1 MKRKY
6 AVMVLG
12 LTLALASMNVAYAA
26 IDTKN
31 AAEAAEDT
39 TDTED
44 AATTDETASDEVY
57 GEVTEVSEDSITINV
72 GTLKETQAPGEGQEP
87 EDEKADDS
95 KDDADAKDEK
105 TDDSKDDADAG
116 DEKTSD
122 DKGEAPAEGEAPSM
136 LDLTGDS
143 QTITVSDSTTYEKEA
158 APEKPEETPAAG
170 AKDEKA
176 DNSKDGADAKA
187 EKKDDSK
194 AESADAEDEST
205 DSETAD
211 STDTTDDTKPE
222 DAQAPEMKTESIA
235 FSDIKVGD
243 VIKVTLDADG
253 NATAVVVMNFGVP
266 EKSED
271 AKADSEDSDT
281 EKDSADTSEDGT
293 ATTDSAEESK

>member
-6 AVMVLG
+6 AAMVLG
-12 LTLALASMNVAYAA
+12 LTLALTSMNVAYAA
-26 IDTKN
+26 TDTTS
-31 AAEAAEDT
+31 ATEAAEDT
-39 TDTED
+39 TEDNMTTDTS
-44 AATTDETASDEVY
+44 TDETASDEVY
-57 GEVTEVSEDSITINV
+57 GEVTEVGEDSITINV

-87 EDEKADDS
+87 KDEKA
-95 KDDADAKDEK
+95 DADAKDEK
-105 TDDSKDDADAG
+105 ADDSKDDADAG
-116 DEKTSD
+116 DEKTAD

-176 DNSKDGADAKA
+176 DDSKDGADAKA

-194 AESADAEDEST
+194 DESADAEDEST

-253 NATAVVVMNFGVP
+253 NASVVVVMNSGAP

>member
-6 AVMVLG
+6 AAMVLG
-12 LTLALASMNVAYAA
+12 LTLALTSMNVAYAA
-26 IDTKN
+26 TDTTT
-31 AAEAAEDT
+31 ATEAAEDT

-72 GTLKETQAPGEGQEP
+72 GTLKETQAPGEGQKP
-87 EDEKADDS
+87 EDNKTNADAKDEKTDDNKDDADAKDEKADDS

-105 TDDSKDDADAG
+105 ADDSKDDADAG

-176 DNSKDGADAKA
+176 DDSKDGADAKA

-194 AESADAEDEST
+194 DESADA
-205 DSETAD
+205 
-211 STDTTDDTKPE
+211 
-222 DAQAPEMKTESIA
+222 QIPEMKTESIT
-235 FSDIKVGD
+235 FSGIKVGD

-253 NATAVVVMNFGVP
+253 NASVVVVMNSGAP

-271 AKADSEDSDT
+271 AKDDSEDSDT
-281 EKDSADTSEDGT
+281 EKDSADTSEDST

>member
-6 AVMVLG
+6 AAMVLG
-12 LTLALASMNVAYAA
+12 LTLALTSMNVAYAA
-26 IDTKN
+26 TDTTT
-31 AAEAAEDT
+31 ATEAAEDT

-72 GTLKETQAPGEGQEP
+72 GTLKETQAPGEGQKP
-87 EDEKADDS
+87 EDNKTNADAKDEKTDDN

-105 TDDSKDDADAG
+105 ADDSKDDADAG

-176 DNSKDGADAKA
+176 DDSKDGADAKA

-194 AESADAEDEST
+194 DESADA
-205 DSETAD
+205 
-211 STDTTDDTKPE
+211 
-222 DAQAPEMKTESIA
+222 QIPEMKTESIT
-235 FSDIKVGD
+235 FSGIKVGD

-253 NATAVVVMNFGVP
+253 NASVVVVMNSGAP

-271 AKADSEDSDT
+271 AKDDSEDSDT

>member
-6 AVMVLG
+6 AAMVLG
-12 LTLALASMNVAYAA
+12 LTLALTSMNVPYAA
-26 IDTKN
+26 TDTTS
-31 AAEAAEDT
+31 ATEAAEDT

-87 EDEKADDS
+87 KDEKA
-95 KDDADAKDEK
+95 DADAKDEK

-116 DEKTSD
+116 DEKTAD

-158 APEKPEETPAAG
+158 APEKPEETPAAD

-176 DNSKDGADAKA
+176 DDSKDDADAKD
-187 EKKDDSK
+187 EKADDGKD
-194 AESADAEDEST
+194 ESADAENEST

-211 STDTTDDTKPE
+211 STDATDDTKPE
-222 DAQAPEMKTESIA
+222 DAQAPEMKAESIA

-253 NATAVVVMNFGVP
+253 NATAVVVINSGAP

-271 AKADSEDSDT
+271 AKDDSEDSDK
-281 EKDSADTSEDGT
+281 EKDSADTSEDST

>member
-6 AVMVLG
+6 AAMVLG
-12 LTLALASMNVAYAA
+12 LTLAITSVNVAYAA
-26 IDTKN
+26 TDTTT
-31 AAEAAEDT
+31 ATEEAEDT

-44 AATTDETASDEVY
+44 AATTDEAASDEVY

-87 EDEKADDS
+87 KDEKADDS

-116 DEKTSD
+116 DEKTAD
-122 DKGEAPAEGEAPSM
+122 DKGEALAEGEAPSM

-176 DNSKDGADAKA
+176 DDSKDGVDAKA

-194 AESADAEDEST
+194 DESADAEDEST

-253 NATAVVVMNFGVP
+253 NATAVVVMNSGAP